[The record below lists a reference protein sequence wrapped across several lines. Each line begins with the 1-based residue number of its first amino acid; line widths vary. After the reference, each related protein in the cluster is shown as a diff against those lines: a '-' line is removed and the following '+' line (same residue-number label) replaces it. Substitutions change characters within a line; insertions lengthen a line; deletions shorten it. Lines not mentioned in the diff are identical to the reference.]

1 LTPQDRSGKNVI
13 TPATANPS
21 KSDAGRTSTRRSKRK
36 SNDDDGSVD
45 EDEVLVASNHLF
57 TSRSSTCFK
66 MGLDPTKD
74 AHKKVIC
81 EGCMK
86 VFENTPL
93 GKFTKAIRE
102 APRVAVQ
109 KMCHQPWHPKYA
121 EHGERGKVVRYND
134 FNAIFK
140 KQTQSEADDNNNDA
154 KRQKTSST
162 SDEQQEDN
170 PQQMNTEHEDTPQEA
185 NEQQEQDTPQVTQP
199 LLEISG
205 MFDSSGHFTN
215 KSVKY
220 IEQQLKPTYKDCI
233 PNDNDK
239 RVAGMLMTWVLQ
251 HSGEDVPQAELK
263 SFRNCSQITVARV
276 PKMYDVEV
284 NARLTQARTKRCSE
298 WLDTLMKGSFNIGSF
313 NTDDAMLNLLMK
325 KRKKTI
331 PKQYLIKDW
340 NTNYRFDTEATLAMM
355 RHSNIN
361 PSQLE
366 RLAQFIDVETRDPG
380 NNRGI
385 RLFAPTKECYRK
397 KKQYVKQK
405 FTSMKF
411 KRVKLSAVVA
421 SKKKGKE
428 AITKSVY
435 ISVGTTDPL
444 EIVMETMESNR
455 KHGRFRSSDRRYN
468 VPATWAG
475 ETALYKMGADAGAG
489 SWKQVAS
496 PVNVDN
502 PQGQEHVHPFTEYSG
517 AKDDRD
523 NLAKVYEE
531 HPEMKRGI
539 EDIIRRK
546 VLYVEVKIG
555 EQVGS
560 CMVVNTDATHD
571 YKNPKPL
578 PDLDTDAVLSS
589 EATSTRSD
597 DDKAVPLDRY
607 AVRVDFSRVKS
618 TTLIRSHNQN
628 CYEGLVFKDEQGERV
643 GTSLFKTP
651 IACTTTSDQDRHG
664 CKMNQVLVM
673 GVLASDLQLLCALFG
688 HQGAASKWF
697 CLFCLLQQSQSK
709 DEFAG
714 NAQEPTQR
722 TLESIIADAQ
732 QYEEHVNN
740 ATEQEKA
747 KSTFKSDVTQN
758 CSHSITDKPL
768 LDIPLDCITYASMHV
783 VLGLTKW
790 LVDLT
795 IAGYKEI
802 EKKAAVTDE
811 GKRQVVFGETIEL
824 ALKKA
829 RRYKV
834 FLTEQLKDTE
844 AVVTSQHIIAAKITA
859 LTEEWE
865 EVRELNDQHFSPDAN
880 SELSQRELQ
889 IAELCQ
895 RELQIEEELE
905 ALRQQLSSESEAG
918 TGDSSDIDHVK
929 MILEQICITNES
941 IRELEEYFNNHGS
954 HSARVIDK
962 VLKRNGVD
970 QATYFKGAIVGNH
983 CMTFAQK
990 GNQIYSGILEELE
1003 PIIENASL
1011 KSELRDFTE
1020 RMKAIVAVWYKV
1032 QRVIKSTEKQSIES
1046 INQFEENTN
1055 QLRILINKICKDDV
1069 PISGWKPR
1077 LTRSLKAHLLFGG
1090 HLLRQLRV
1098 WGTLGGIDEQNIESA
1113 HAIWNK
1119 LLRQFGATRGKE
1131 LQMKVLSDYLFQT
1144 ASFMH
1149 NGIAHVKKEMKR
1161 NLKSSAATRRTA
1173 PRREDGDDT
1182 IVEEEQCAGV
1192 TISDLA
1198 SIINA
1203 EVALHPELYLTEEDQ
1218 ESSGAQP
1225 TKVSKE
1231 DTMIHMCTERN
1242 CEKLRLKLALDIHRY
1257 ESHQILPVVGDSNA
1271 GPES

>member
-1 LTPQDRSGKNVI
+1 MSTTTCTMSTDRSRR
-13 TPATANPS
+13 S
-21 KSDAGRTSTRRSKRK
+21 SSRRSKRN
-36 SNDDDGSVD
+36 SD
-45 EDEVLVASNHLF
+45 EEEVLVVSKHLF
-57 TSRSSTCFK
+57 TSKSSTCFTF
-66 MGLDPTKD
+66 GLNPANE
-74 AHKKVIC
+74 AHKKVLC
-81 EGCMK
+81 EGCDK
-86 VFENTPL
+86 VL
-93 GKFTKAIRE
+93 SGRGGILTKQIRE
-102 APRVAVQ
+102 AKRDSVGIN
-109 KMCHQPWHPKYA
+109 KRCHQPWHPKYA
-121 EHGERGKVVRYND
+121 EHGERGKKLRYND
-134 FNAIFK
+134 FHALF
-140 KQTQSEADDNNNDA
+140 QTQTRSDADDNNNA

-162 SDEQQEDN
+162 SNEQQEDN

-199 LLEISG
+199 LLEIPG

-220 IEQQLKPTYKDCI
+220 IEQQLKSTYKDCI
-233 PNDNDK
+233 PNEDDK
-239 RVAGMLMTWVLQ
+239 RVAGMLMRWVLQ

-263 SFRNCSQITVARV
+263 SFRFERPITVARV
-276 PKMYDVEV
+276 PTMYDVED

-331 PKQYLIKDW
+331 PKKYLIKDW

-355 RHSNIN
+355 KHANIN

-435 ISVGTTDPL
+435 TSVGTTDPL
-444 EIVMETMESNR
+444 EIIMETMESNR
-455 KHGRFRSSDRRYN
+455 KHGRFRSSERRYN

-489 SWKQVAS
+489 SYKQVAS

-502 PQGQEHVHPFTEYSG
+502 PQGQEHVFPFTEWSG

-539 EDIIRRK
+539 ADVIRRK

-560 CMVVNTDATHD
+560 CMVVNTDAAHD
-571 YKNPKPL
+571 YKSPKPL
-578 PDLDTDAVLSS
+578 PDLDPDAVLSS

-597 DDKAVPLDRY
+597 DAVPLDRY

-628 CYEGLVFKDEQGERV
+628 CYEGLVFKDEEGERV
-643 GTSLFKTP
+643 GTASFKTP

-673 GVLASDLQLLCALFG
+673 GVLASDLQLLCTLFG

-714 NAQEPTQR
+714 NAQDPTQR
-722 TLESIIADAQ
+722 TLESIIADAET
-732 QYEEHVNN
+732 YKEHVNN

-811 GKRQVVFGETIEL
+811 GKRQVVFGETIEV

-829 RRYKV
+829 RQYKV

-865 EVRELNDQHFSPDAN
+865 EVRELNDQDFSPAPN
-880 SELSQRELQ
+880 SELSQRELE

-895 RELQIEEELE
+895 RELQIETELE
-905 ALRQQLSSESEAG
+905 ALRQQLCSESEANNALEDCG
-918 TGDSSDIDHVK
+918 DIDHVK

-941 IRELEEYFNNHGS
+941 IRELEEYFKNHGS

-962 VLKRNGVD
+962 VLKKNGVD

-990 GNQIYSGILEELE
+990 GDQIYSGILEELE

-1011 KSELRDFTE
+1011 KTELRAFTE

-1046 INQFEENTN
+1046 IN
-1055 QLRILINKICKDDV
+1055 
-1069 PISGWKPR
+1069 
-1077 LTRSLKAHLLFGG
+1077 
-1090 HLLRQLRV
+1090 
-1098 WGTLGGIDEQNIESA
+1098 
-1113 HAIWNK
+1113 
-1119 LLRQFGATRGKE
+1119 
-1131 LQMKVLSDYLFQT
+1131 
-1144 ASFMH
+1144 
-1149 NGIAHVKKEMKR
+1149 
-1161 NLKSSAATRRTA
+1161 
-1173 PRREDGDDT
+1173 
-1182 IVEEEQCAGV
+1182 
-1192 TISDLA
+1192 
-1198 SIINA
+1198 
-1203 EVALHPELYLTEEDQ
+1203 
-1218 ESSGAQP
+1218 
-1225 TKVSKE
+1225 
-1231 DTMIHMCTERN
+1231 
-1242 CEKLRLKLALDIHRY
+1242 
-1257 ESHQILPVVGDSNA
+1257 
-1271 GPES
+1271 